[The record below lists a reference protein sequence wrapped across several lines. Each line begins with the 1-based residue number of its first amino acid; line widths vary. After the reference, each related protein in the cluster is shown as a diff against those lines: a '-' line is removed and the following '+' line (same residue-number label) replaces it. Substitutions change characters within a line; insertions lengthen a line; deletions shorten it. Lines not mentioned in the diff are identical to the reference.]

1 MAEIT
6 FRLKSEAPFQP
17 IDLRE
22 LSPDVV
28 VGKSIDEIALIPIW
42 IGNRSSVLGS
52 IFDISGESTSN
63 LSDVALVIN
72 GDLPNSRRIG
82 AKMTNGRIV
91 INGRAGLYVGA
102 EMKGGSI
109 TVNGDAG
116 DWAGIGLKG
125 GLLEINGNAGDFLG
139 AAYRGS
145 RKGMKGGVIV
155 VKGNAGC
162 DAGAWLD
169 GGTIKILGN
178 AGIDPGIH
186 LIDGTVYVGGNCA
199 SRIGASMTGGKVILS
214 GKTENLLAGF
224 QIEEIKDKVKVGEEK
239 ISGPFYVFSGDNAES
254 GKGKILIKKDTNPQL
269 ASYEIYL

>member
-6 FRLKSEAPFQP
+6 LKLKSEPPFQP
-17 IDLRE
+17 VDLSE
-22 LSPDVV
+22 LSPDGVA
-28 VGKSIDEIALIPIW
+28 GKSLNEVASIPIW
-42 IGNRSSVLGS
+42 IGNRPSVLCS
-52 IFDISGESTSN
+52 IYDISGESTSN
-63 LSDVALVIN
+63 LSDLLLVIN

-82 AKMTNGRIV
+82 AKMTNGRII

-102 EMKGGSI
+102 EMKGGLI

-125 GLLEINGNAGDFLG
+125 GLLEINGNVGDFLG

-178 AGIDPGIH
+178 AGINLGIH
-186 LIDGTVYVGGNCA
+186 MIDGTLYVSGNCE

-214 GKTENLLAGF
+214 GKTEDLLAGF

-254 GKGKILIKKDTNPQL
+254 GRGKILIKKDTNPKL
-269 ASYEIYL
+269 ASYEKYL